1 MRRQQVLAATA
12 LAAGLAFPIT
22 AQAHVS
28 LHPNT
33 VPAGAFVTLNV
44 RVPGEEQGAYADKV
58 DMLLPAGFTD
68 VAVQNVP
75 GWTVKE
81 ITTKLRTPIQTDGGP
96 VSQEI
101 SQIVWTGDR
110 STLGRL
116 ANGTFTQFPL
126 SIAMP
131 ANVAGQSLAFKT
143 LEYYSNGVIARWIGP
158 PTADYPSPTINV
170 TAKGGVI
177 EDVAG
182 GEAGPSVGQLPTQSG
197 AAASGAGQ
205 KKSQNSSNG
214 LAIAALIAAILALLC
229 GAGALASA
237 RRRPAA

>member
-1 MRRQQVLAATA
+1 MRRHQVLIT
-12 LAAGLAFPIT
+12 AAGLAAALAVAAP

-28 LHPNT
+28 IHPNT

-44 RVPGEEQGAYADKV
+44 RVPGEEQGAYAYKV
-58 DMLLPAGFTD
+58 DMLMPPGFTD

-81 ITTKLRTPIQTDGGP
+81 TTTTLKTPIQTDDGP

-101 SQIVWTGDR
+101 SQIVWTGDN
-110 STLGRL
+110 SPEGRL

-131 ANVAGQSLAFKT
+131 ADIAGQSLAFKT

-158 PTADYPSPTINV
+158 PTASYPSPTINV

-182 GEAGPSVGQLPTQSG
+182 GEAGPSPGQLSTAAG
-197 AAASGAGQ
+197 ASTVTTGQRSAS
-205 KKSQNSSNG
+205 SSNG
-214 LAIAALIAAILALLC
+214 LAIGALIVAILGLAC
-229 GAGALASA
+229 GVGALARA
-237 RRRPAA
+237 RRRPA